1 MQFNLESDH
10 FSYMIR
16 AYKPGEISIS
26 HPLIKNGDPQQTLQ
40 SETLTVSFIM
50 TPKRLIKNWEPQNL
64 QQLKRD
70 SFLPLAELKP
80 ELVLLGTGLR
90 LDFPHAEVTSILLNS
105 GIGVE
110 VMDNAA
116 ACRTYNILMAEG
128 RNVAAAILQ

>member
-1 MQFNLESDH
+1 MQFNLESDR

-16 AYKPGEISIS
+16 DYKPGEVCIS
-26 HPLIKNGDPQQTLQ
+26 HPLIKDGDPQQTLQ
-40 SETLTVSFIM
+40 SETLKVSFIM

-64 QQLKRD
+64 GQLKRD
-70 SFLPLAELKP
+70 SFLRLAELKP
-80 ELVLLGTGLR
+80 ELVLLGTGIR
-90 LDFPHAEVTSILLNS
+90 LDFPHAEVTSILLNK